1 MSNILAGS
9 SSSMNNPLPASYS
22 AGSLVS
28 LNAPVRHNSAVESAL
43 PMSNDDDGLVD
54 TSSQG
59 TAGPSGSSAGP
70 SGSSVGKSSSVRTST
85 VVAHSQ
91 KRTISSQS
99 GTSVVP
105 YLFQNAT
112 ITGGTINITI
122 NTGNKRRRET
132 DSQEEIIS
140 ISQED

>member
-1 MSNILAGS
+1 
-9 SSSMNNPLPASYS
+9 MN
-22 AGSLVS
+22 
-28 LNAPVRHNSAVESAL
+28 
-43 PMSNDDDGLVD
+43 NDDDGLVD

-70 SGSSVGKSSSVRTST
+70 FGSSVCKSSSVRTST

-91 KRTISSQS
+91 KRTISSSQS